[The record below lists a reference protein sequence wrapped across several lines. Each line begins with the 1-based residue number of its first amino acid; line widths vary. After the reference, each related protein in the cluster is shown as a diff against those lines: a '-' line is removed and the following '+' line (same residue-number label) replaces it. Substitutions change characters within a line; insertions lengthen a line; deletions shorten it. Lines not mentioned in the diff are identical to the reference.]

1 VTTLA
6 GACAVVTG
14 GSSGIGLATAQL
26 LRARGAEVCLLAHD
40 RARLE
45 AAAREVGADPLSA
58 DLGDSD
64 DTERAAARLVDLR
77 PDVVVHCAGVGLQQ
91 APDRTRPEELRRLL
105 EVNLV
110 AATTLTAAVLPAM
123 EARGTGHLV
132 FVTSVAGRLGV
143 GDEPAYSATKAAL
156 DAYATSVAAHCRPR
170 GIRVTTV
177 VPGVVDTAFF
187 TRRGAPY
194 ARRFPRPVPA
204 ALVAARLVAGVEHD
218 RTEVVVPRWLRA
230 AMWVR
235 TIAPGAYAAG
245 AARWG

>member
-6 GACAVVTG
+6 GARAVVTG
-14 GSSGIGLATAQL
+14 GSSGIGLATSRL
-26 LRARGAEVCLLAHD
+26 LRARGAQVCLLAHD
-40 RARLE
+40 PARLE
-45 AAAREVGADPLSA
+45 AAAREVDADALSA
-58 DLGDSD
+58 DLADPD
-64 DTERAAARLVDLR
+64 DTARAAARLAHLR
-77 PDVVVHCAGVGLQQ
+77 PDVVVHCAGVGLRRP
-91 APDRTRPEELRRLL
+91 AERTRPEELRRLL

-110 AATTLTAAVLPAM
+110 AAATLTAAVLPAM

-156 DAYATSVAAHCRPR
+156 DAYATSVAARGGPR

-187 TRRGAPY
+187 TRRGTPY

-204 ALVAARLVAGVEHD
+204 ALVAARLVDAVEHD

-235 TIAPGAYAAG
+235 AIAPGAYAAG